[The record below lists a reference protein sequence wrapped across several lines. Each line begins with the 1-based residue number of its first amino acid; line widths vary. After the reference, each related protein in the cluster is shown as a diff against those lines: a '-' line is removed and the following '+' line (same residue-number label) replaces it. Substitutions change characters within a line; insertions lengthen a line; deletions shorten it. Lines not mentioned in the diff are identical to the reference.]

1 MENTYDIIA
10 SRRNAKLEAK
20 TGIYKLL
27 SDSYKGGFDYVKSE
41 PSHLEQYDREYKAA
55 FDKRKTRSV
64 YINFMQPIVDLLA
77 GFVFK
82 DEPDRSKVPPSVAY
96 MTEKAS
102 KRKGMNQF
110 MQGLCPMATMMTMG
124 VLVDSPNFDPA
135 IYATEADRINSGLK
149 PYACMYF
156 PWHIRDFACDEQM
169 QIEWVLLDDSRTIKT
184 DPMKPV
190 EHQKIFRLWTKTTFQ
205 DFEIKE
211 DKQAGKMKVEA
222 GEIKVHGLGE
232 VPFHF
237 VNVRDIEDDH
247 ISDSPME
254 DIGIL
259 SKMIYNIM
267 SYLDEMLAG
276 GTFKT
281 LFYPTKTKDDIPEEI
296 KKKGVSDSPVAT
308 FNADSNK
315 EPFFAGAG
323 LEEIEPFIS
332 AFNLY
337 KLQIFSKVG
346 MDVDRDKTYIQSGAA
361 LGKEF
366 QKTEALLRGI
376 SEAMEE
382 CEKFIYRMAA
392 LWQGEKI
399 EVEVEYTENYQQSDI
414 AAEFLRLQAVYKMA
428 QPDLSRMAL
437 EKIAR
442 LVFPEMKPEDAKK
455 VSDGD
460 WKRNPDEPPL
470 TPPNSARG
478 TVTTQQEVN
487 T

>member
-1 MENTYDIIA
+1 MSESPYSIIA
-10 SRRNAKLEAK
+10 SRRNAKLASK
-20 TGIYKLL
+20 DGIYKLL
-27 SDSYKGGFDYVKSE
+27 SDSYKGGFAYTHAQ
-41 PSHLEQYDREYKAA
+41 PPHLEPYEREYQEA
-55 FDKRKTRSV
+55 FKTRLKRSV
-64 YINFMQPIVDLLA
+64 YINFIQPICDLLT

-82 DEPDRSKVPPSVAY
+82 EEPNRSKVPPSVAY
-96 MTEKAS
+96 ITDKAS

-110 MQGLCPMATMMTMG
+110 MQALCPQATMMTMG
-124 VLVDSPNFDPA
+124 VLVDSPSFDPS
-135 IYATEADRINSGLK
+135 IYATEADRIAAKLQ

-156 PWHIRDFACDEQM
+156 PWHIRDFACDDQM
-169 QIEWVLLDDSRTIKT
+169 GLEWVLLDDSRTEKP
-184 DPMKPV
+184 DPFK
-190 EHQKIFRLWTKTTFQ
+190 ESIHRCIYRLWTKTDYY

-211 DKQAGKMKVEA
+211 EGPGKKTVTLVKEY
-222 GEIKVHGLGE
+222 KHNLGE

-267 SYLDEMLAG
+267 SYLDEMLAS

-281 LFYPTKTKDDIPEEI
+281 LFFPVLNKDDIPDAI
-296 KKKGVSDSPVAT
+296 KKSGLSESPVAT
-308 FNADSNK
+308 FNGTMSQA
-315 EPFFAGAG
+315 PFFAGAD
-323 LEEIEPFIS
+323 LEEIQPFIDS
-332 AFNLY
+332 FNLY

-361 LGKEF
+361 IGKEF

-382 CEKFIYRMAA
+382 CEQFIYRMAA

-399 EVEVEYTENYQQSDI
+399 EVEVEYTDDYQQADI
-414 AAEFLRLQAVYKMA
+414 AAEFARLKAVYDMA

-437 EKIAR
+437 EEIAK
-442 LVFPEMKPEDAKK
+442 LVFPKMKAEDAKK

-460 WKRNPDEPPL
+460 WKRNPTEPPL
-470 TPPNSARG
+470 VPPNSEPVMEINNDRL
-478 TVTTQQEVN
+478 
-487 T
+487 

>member
-1 MENTYDIIA
+1 MENPYSIIA
-10 SRRNAKLEAK
+10 TRRNSKLSAKSD
-20 TGIYKLL
+20 IYKLL

-55 FDKRKTRSV
+55 FQKRKARSV
-64 YINFMQPIVDLLA
+64 YINFMQPIVDLLT
-77 GFVFK
+77 GFVYK
-82 DEPDRSKVPPSVAY
+82 EEPNRSGVPASVEY
-96 MTEKAS
+96 MTERAS
-102 KRKGMNQF
+102 KRKGMDNF
-110 MQGLCPMATMMTMG
+110 MMGLCPQAIMYTMG
-124 VLVDSPNFDPA
+124 VLVDSPSFDPNE
-135 IYATEADRINSGLK
+135 YATEADRINSGLK
-149 PYACMYF
+149 PYVCMYF
-156 PWHIRDFACDEQM
+156 PWHIRDFACDDQM
-169 QIEWVLLDDSRTIKT
+169 RIEWVLLDDSRTIKT
-184 DPMKPV
+184 DPLKPA
-190 EHQKIFRLWTKTTFQ
+190 EFKKIYRLWTKTTFQ

-211 DKQAGKMKVEA
+211 DNRTGKTTVLAE
-222 GEIKVHGLGE
+222 EIRFHNLGE

-281 LFYPTKTKDDIPEEI
+281 LFYPTMTADDIPPEI

-308 FNADSNK
+308 FNAQASK

-414 AAEFLRLQAVYKMA
+414 AAEFLRLQAVYNMA

-470 TPPNSARG
+470 TPPNSARE

-487 T
+487 N